1 MAPRDQQQQ
10 RRRGVRAS
18 RARLSRAL
26 LDAGLQT
33 QAALAERIADVEGL
47 DSAPKDMVNRA
58 FRELPVEPR
67 SLERIAQVL
76 GVPSYTLYKTADE
89 AEAGPRPES
98 GAAAADS
105 GPRQG
110 LPYGALLRGAA
121 AAAAAVLALA
131 VGIRLWDHDVAD
143 GSETVPADAPAW
155 LTLGRPH
162 LMVLP
167 LEGDDAGLRRALRAA
182 LQDSF
187 NVASETAIGLSARS
201 DLPAL
206 ARRLRLD
213 VIVDGEVVRVGR
225 LAAVRIYT
233 YVDGVRRQ
241 AWAESGPSA
250 VLASRLQSVA
260 ERSAN
265 AIGHAVG
272 TARGPLPHFPPAAAQ
287 DDYLA
292 GEWRLDQPSNE
303 LNVKRA
309 ETRFEAALRQ
319 DPGYAEAHAGL
330 CRALLEEHWMFE
342 EDRMLRGASR
352 ACGEAV
358 RLDPEH
364 PLVVAAHGRFLAR
377 TGRIREA
384 VHLHRALTARE
395 PMLAAAFEALAAT
408 LLEAYRQSGDAAEL
422 AEAKRAAR
430 TAAELDPLIWKP
442 LFSLATM
449 EWLEG
454 HLEAAIAVS
463 EQARARSENE
473 YVLGNLGSFYA
484 CSGDFERAR
493 QAYLRAR
500 ELAPASYVGD
510 EFLGS
515 VYYFLGD
522 YERAIRLRRR
532 AIAAIG
538 EGAPEIHQMWG
549 NLGDAYRSN
558 GDVEAAVDAYLRAV
572 EIAERDHLRGTAP
585 AADRVARAYYYAV
598 LRDLAPERVPAA
610 VERELDGQLEEL
622 AAGLAD
628 PTAHRRMAQIWLLR
642 GAPEKAREARDRAAA
657 VCPGYTALPELAAL

>member
-1 MAPRDQQQQ
+1 MASRDQQPQ

-26 LDAGLQT
+26 LEAGLQT

-58 FRELPVEPR
+58 FRELPVEAR

-89 AEAGPRPES
+89 AEVGADAAG
-98 GAAAADS
+98 AVAAADP
-105 GPRQG
+105 GPRQRDR
-110 LPYGALLRGAA
+110 YGALLRGAVATA
-121 AAAAAVLALA
+121 AAMVALA
-131 VGIRLWDHDVAD
+131 VGVRLWDHELAD
-143 GSETVPADAPAW
+143 GSEANPADAPAR

-167 LEGDDAGLRRALRAA
+167 LEGDDEDLREALRVA
-182 LQDSF
+182 LRDTF
-187 NVASETAIGLSARS
+187 NVASETAIGLSERS

-233 YVDGVRRQ
+233 YFNGVRRQ
-241 AWAESGPSA
+241 AWAESGPSVA
-250 VLASRLQSVA
+250 FTSQLQSVA
-260 ERSAN
+260 QRSAK
-265 AIGHAVG
+265 AIGHALG
-272 TARGPLPHFPPAAAQ
+272 MAQAPPPHFPPATAQ

-292 GEWRLDQPSNE
+292 GERRLDQPSSE

-309 ETRFEAALRQ
+309 ETRFQAALRQ
-319 DPGYAEAHAGL
+319 DPGYAAAHAGL

-342 EDRMLRGASR
+342 EDRMLRGAAR
-352 ACGEAV
+352 ACGEAL
-358 RLDPEH
+358 RLDPDH
-364 PLVVAAHGRFLAR
+364 PLVMAAHGRFLAR

-384 VHLHRALTARE
+384 VELYRELTARE
-395 PMLAAAFEALAAT
+395 PMLATAFEGLAAT
-408 LLEAYRQSGDAAEL
+408 LLEAYRQSGDVAQLAA
-422 AEAKRAAR
+422 AKRAAR
-430 TAAELDPLIWKP
+430 AAAELDPLIWKP

-449 EWLEG
+449 EWLDG

-500 ELAPASYVGD
+500 ELAPQSYVGD

-522 YERAIRLRRR
+522 YERSIRLRRR

-558 GDVEAAVDAYLRAV
+558 GEVEAAVDAYLRAV

-585 AADRVARAYYYAV
+585 ATDRVARAYYYAV
-598 LRDLAPERVPAA
+598 LRELAPERVPA
-610 VERELDGQLEEL
+610 VVDRELDAQLEDL
-622 AAGLAD
+622 AAGVAD

-657 VCPGYTALPELAAL
+657 ICPGYIALPELAAL